1 MTLMERL
8 KSLSGGDDCLIRLAL
23 VEIESLRQQV
33 ALLREAASAE
43 VRGALRG
50 RKQLREAL
58 AATDPNQQ
66 QSRSFIGPVSD
77 DDFLHM
83 IDE

>member
-33 ALLREAASAE
+33 ALLREWIKQQGE
-43 VRGALRG
+43 VTNTCTFNILKEVCQDCACHRAKEQG
-50 RKQLREAL
+50 K
-58 AATDPNQQ
+58 
-66 QSRSFIGPVSD
+66 
-77 DDFLHM
+77 
-83 IDE
+83 